1 MALRHFKKHK
11 IPVKQVNELI
21 THNRLRVIDDK
32 GQIGILSRKDALD
45 LSIRRNIDLV
55 VINEKSDP
63 PVAKLLNAG
72 KYFYEQKRR
81 EKEAAKKQRENQIV
95 IKEMQFRLGIDQH
108 DFDTK
113 CKSILKFLDKNNKV
127 KCVIRYKGRENSNK
141 QAGFGIMDRIIN
153 FIETA
158 TWDTK
163 PAINGN
169 RMIGIL
175 MRKE

>member
-1 MALRHFKKHK
+1 MALRHFKKHRV
-11 IPVKQVNELI
+11 PVKQVNEFI
-21 THNRLRVIDDK
+21 TYNNLRVIDDN
-32 GQIGILSRKDALD
+32 GQIGILSKNDALN
-45 LSIRRNIDLV
+45 LSIRRNTDLV

-95 IKEMQFRLGIDQH
+95 VKEMQFRLGIDQH

-113 CKSILKFLDKNNKV
+113 CKSINKFLEKNNKV

-141 QAGFGIMDRIIN
+141 QAGFSIMDRIIEYIN
-153 FIETA
+153 SAIWE
-158 TWDTK
+158 TK

>member
-175 MRKE
+175 TRKE

>member
-72 KYFYEQKRR
+72 KYFFFAYKI
-81 EKEAAKKQRENQIV
+81 N
-95 IKEMQFRLGIDQH
+95 LGLVE
-108 DFDTK
+108 F
-113 CKSILKFLDKNNKV
+113 
-127 KCVIRYKGRENSNK
+127 
-141 QAGFGIMDRIIN
+141 N
-153 FIETA
+153 F
-158 TWDTK
+158 
-163 PAINGN
+163 
-169 RMIGIL
+169 
-175 MRKE
+175 

>member
-1 MALRHFKKHK
+1 MALRQFKKHK

-175 MRKE
+175 TRKE